1 MRLLVLLVM
10 VVSVGTALGQ
20 ECSRVWLKGRVTDTL
35 QTQAF
40 YNLMVVNRTSGL
52 GVFGQPDGSFG
63 VYVNANDSITL
74 SVKGYYM
81 IGFRVK
87 PDSTCQH
94 NVNMAIIEK
103 GTDLQEV
110 VIRPLKTIQQVKE
123 ERAALALRETRSVTG
138 LEAFQSPIT
147 ALYQRFSQREQ
158 SKAAVAAMQYKDSQ
172 EAILKELLRLYV
184 VYDIIEMSDEEF
196 ESFIAFL
203 NMDEDFL
210 KTASD
215 LELVTFIKDKF
226 EHYMRIKN

>member
-1 MRLLVLLVM
+1 MKLLVSILIIL
-10 VVSVGTALGQ
+10 SAGATFGQ

-35 QTQAF
+35 QTQVF

-52 GVFGQPDGSFG
+52 AVFGQPDGSFG

-81 IGFRVK
+81 VGFRVK

-94 NVNMAIIEK
+94 KVDMAIIEK

-123 ERAALALRETRSVTG
+123 ERAALALRETRSITG

-147 ALYQRFSQREQ
+147 ALYQRFSKKEQ
-158 SKAAVAAMQYKDSQ
+158 SKAAVAAMEYKDSQ
-172 EAILKELLRLYV
+172 EAILQELLRLYV
-184 VYDIIEMSDEEF
+184 AYEIIEMSDEEF
-196 ESFIAFL
+196 SSFIAFL
-203 NMDEDFL
+203 NIDENFL

-215 LELVTFIKDKF
+215 MELVTFIKDKF
-226 EHYMRIKN
+226 EHYKRIR

>member
-1 MRLLVLLVM
+1 MQ
-10 VVSVGTALGQ
+10 G
-20 ECSRVWLKGRVTDTL
+20 CSPVWLKGRVTDTL

-40 YNLMVVNRTSGL
+40 YNIMVVNRTSGL

-81 IGFRVK
+81 VGFRVT

-123 ERAALALRETRSVTG
+123 ERAALALRETRTITG
-138 LEAFQSPIT
+138 LEAFQSG
-147 ALYQRFSQREQ
+147 
-158 SKAAVAAMQYKDSQ
+158 
-172 EAILKELLRLYV
+172 
-184 VYDIIEMSDEEF
+184 
-196 ESFIAFL
+196 
-203 NMDEDFL
+203 
-210 KTASD
+210 
-215 LELVTFIKDKF
+215 
-226 EHYMRIKN
+226 